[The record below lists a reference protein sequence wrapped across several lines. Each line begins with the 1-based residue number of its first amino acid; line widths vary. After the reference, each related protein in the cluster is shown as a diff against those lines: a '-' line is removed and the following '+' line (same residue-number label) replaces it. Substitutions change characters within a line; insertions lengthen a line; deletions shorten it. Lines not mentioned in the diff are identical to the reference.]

1 MAGVTPKPRYPA
13 NVWIEK
19 ALPIF
24 LPSTVADRI
33 E

>member
-1 MAGVTPKPRYPA
+1 MAGVTPEPRYPA

-24 LPSTVADRI
+24 LPSMMFDRI